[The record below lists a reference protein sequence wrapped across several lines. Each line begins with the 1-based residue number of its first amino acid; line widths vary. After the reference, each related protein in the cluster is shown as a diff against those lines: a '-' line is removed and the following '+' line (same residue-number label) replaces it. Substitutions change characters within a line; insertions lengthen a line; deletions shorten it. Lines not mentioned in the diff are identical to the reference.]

1 MSETTHPVLLE
12 QNGGTTGDDHRTA
25 LRFVLGR
32 PGWRV
37 EARAMA
43 QGGTC
48 LGVTTPCPKTGGQR
62 SWRVV
67 RAQGGFLVHDEV
79 SRRRPATAATMRDA
93 LVGIWEAVTGV
104 APD

>member
-1 MSETTHPVLLE
+1 MSETAHLVLSE
-12 QNGGTTGDDHRTA
+12 QGAGTTEADQRTA

-37 EARAMA
+37 KARATA
-43 QGGTC
+43 QGGAY
-48 LGVTTPCPKTGGQR
+48 LSITTPCPKTGGQR

-67 RAQGGFLVHDEV
+67 RTRQGLLVRDEA
-79 SRRRPATAATMRDA
+79 SERRPVTVATMRDA
-93 LVGIWEAVTGV
+93 LVGIWETVTDA